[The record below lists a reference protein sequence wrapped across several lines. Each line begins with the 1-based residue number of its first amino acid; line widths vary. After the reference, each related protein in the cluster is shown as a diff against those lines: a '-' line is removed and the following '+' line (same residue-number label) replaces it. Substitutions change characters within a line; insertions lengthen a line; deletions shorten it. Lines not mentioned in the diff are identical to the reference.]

1 MRWFLLCM
9 FLVCL
14 VGCNSAK
21 NPVIEDGIRVY
32 TRQYTDDDWVEQEAR
47 VGVLATTAQRRVI
60 IVSADGKSVCAEPS
74 PDAVDD
80 LISSVTGSLEASL
93 NKGAGSEKGLNAEAA
108 AEIASSITTSAQFL
122 IQRSQGVQF
131 FRDGSF
137 ALCLLKANGGI
148 NSEVYA
154 RELGSLR
161 NDSVDLIMAELK
173 QLVEKRDIHQEK
185 VKANKAFDERVKELK
200 KLQELNVPDALE

>member
-1 MRWFLLCM
+1 MRWLLLC
-9 FLVCL
+9 LLLLSL

-32 TRQYTDDDWVEQEAR
+32 TRHYTDDQWVEQEAR

-93 NKGAGSEKGLNAEAA
+93 DKAAGTEAGMNAEAA

-122 IQRSQGVQF
+122 LQRSQGVQL

-137 ALCLLKANGGI
+137 ALCLMHANGGVGEETYDR
-148 NSEVYA
+148 EVSA
-154 RELGSLR
+154 LR
-161 NDSVDLIMAELK
+161 KDAVDLIKAELQ
-173 QLVEKRDIHQEK
+173 QLVEKRDIHREK
-185 VKANKAFDERVKELK
+185 IKADKTFDERVNELK
-200 KLQELNVPDALE
+200 KLQELNVPDALK